1 MKPIEIVTE
10 TKTHVTYNGK
20 DVNEL
25 LKETC
30 GAFHVI
36 LETCS
41 YLKHKLEEGENLDA
55 DDFGEIE
62 GTCCEMLDLL
72 ED

>member
-1 MKPIEIVTE
+1 MRPIEIVTK
-10 TKTHVTYNGK
+10 TKTSVTYKDK
-20 DVNEL
+20 DVNDL
-25 LKETC
+25 LEEMC

-36 LETCS
+36 LTECS
-41 YLKHKLEEGENLDA
+41 RLKYKLEEGEDIDA

-62 GTCCEMLDLL
+62 GQCCEMLDYL